1 MTYSRDGDTGPFEC
15 GSTVGASDTEICCKL
30 DFREYDGDEV
40 FFNVTFRGGGC
51 VMSSYTRE
59 TSM

>member
-1 MTYSRDGDTGPFEC
+1 MTYSRDADTGPFEC

-30 DFREYDGDEV
+30 DFHEYDGDEV

-51 VMSSYTRE
+51 VMNSYTSE
-59 TSM
+59 TSK